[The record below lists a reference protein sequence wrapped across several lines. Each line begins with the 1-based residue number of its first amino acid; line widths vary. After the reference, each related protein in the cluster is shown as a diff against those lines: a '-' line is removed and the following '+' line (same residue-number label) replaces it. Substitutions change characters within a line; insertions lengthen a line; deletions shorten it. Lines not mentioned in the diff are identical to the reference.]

1 MERLDK
7 NDPEKIGP
15 WQLIGRLGSGGMGEV
30 FVATDGIQ
38 NVALKVFHKHLM
50 RDKETRSRL
59 QREIDTIARV
69 KSQNV
74 VKLISQDLNSTPSWI
89 ALEFI
94 NGPDLKTY
102 VDKQGPLNLEHWINL
117 AKGLLN
123 GLQDI
128 HKVDV
133 IHRDIKPSNIILTDY
148 GIKII
153 DFGIAQ
159 SVESTSLTK
168 TGLVAGSPAWL
179 SPEQLN
185 GTSLTSATDVF
196 SAGAVLT
203 FAASGIS
210 PWGDQTTTTTPAV
223 ITKILNKEPDLS
235 LLNEMQLKIVHKMLI
250 KDENSRISI
259 QEILDYLESLE
270 VYSSQPVTLVP
281 FDDEKK
287 VRNIFPY
294 EKKVLLSTSIGI
306 LIFSIFFIPVL
317 TKTQLENSV
326 LELPVPNPSN
336 TTESTNIIF
345 TNFVVEGFPD
355 SEIEVLRG
363 FLSDDGNLQWSHR
376 GCLDNSFKAI
386 FDASKTIDLQI
397 PYEDGFSPIWKTIQ
411 TISNP
416 TMIDVD
422 FGKYCEEKQAFAVEF
437 IVQRDMALEM
447 FRDPCYRIYYP
458 LPGTDPWS
466 SSWCISTK

>member
-50 RDKETRSRL
+50 RDRETRSRL

-74 VKLISQDLNSTPSWI
+74 VKLISQDLNSTSSWI

-102 VDKQGPLNLEHWINL
+102 VDKQGPLNLEHWIVL

-128 HKVDV
+128 HKVGV

-159 SVESTSLTK
+159 SAESTSLTK

-179 SPEQLN
+179 SPEQLH
-185 GTSLTSATDVF
+185 GTSLTFATDVF

-223 ITKILNKEPDLS
+223 INKILNKEPDLS
-235 LLNEMQLKIVHKMLI
+235 LLNEIQLNIVRKMLI

-259 QEILDYLESLE
+259 QEILDYLESLK
-270 VYSSQPVTLVP
+270 VYSSQPVTLIP

-287 VRNIFPY
+287 EFRKIFSY
-294 EKKVLLSTSIGI
+294 KKKILLFTSIPI
-306 LIFSIFFIPVL
+306 LIFSIFFIITGL
-317 TKTQLENSV
+317 DNKTQLENSV
-326 LELPVPNPSN
+326 LELPVTNPSN
-336 TTESTNIIF
+336 PTKSNKIIF
-345 TNFVVEGFPD
+345 TNLGVQGFSYED
-355 SEIEVLRG
+355 IDVLKG
-363 FLSDDGNLQWSHR
+363 FLSDDGNNEWSHR

-386 FDASKTIDLQI
+386 FDASKTIDLQRI
-397 PYEDGFSPIWKTIQ
+397 DGGSWKTIQ

-416 TMIDVD
+416 TTIDAD
-422 FGKYCEEKQAFAVEF
+422 FGKYCEENQAFAVEF
-437 IVQRDMALEM
+437 IVEGVYEPAGT
-447 FRDPCYRIYYP
+447 PCYRIYYP

-466 SSWCISTK
+466 SSWCIYTE